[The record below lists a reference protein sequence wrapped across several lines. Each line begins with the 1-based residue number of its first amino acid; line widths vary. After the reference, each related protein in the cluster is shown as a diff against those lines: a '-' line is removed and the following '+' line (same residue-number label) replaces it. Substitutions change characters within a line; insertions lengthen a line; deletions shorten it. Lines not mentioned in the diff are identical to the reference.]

1 MITPQHCPF
10 KVESLE
16 VWRGESCLFSE
27 LDFELGDGQA
37 ALVTGANGSGKTTFL
52 RILAGMTLPASGA
65 VTWLGT
71 PVHRLDPLQRA
82 DIAYQGHL
90 NGLKKELTVVENMT
104 FDRRF
109 WNGGQ
114 EPEEPLEELLE
125 ELRLNECRDRQVRY
139 LSAGQRCR
147 AALGCMRLKPAK
159 LWLLDEPLTNLDG
172 RGAELVA
179 GWVTAHTAAGGLAVV
194 ATHQREQLVQTASV
208 EIEL

>member
-1 MITPQHCPF
+1 LNTASPPQLRPF

-16 VWRGESCLFSE
+16 VWRGESCLFAG
-27 LDFELGDGQA
+27 LDFAMGPGQA
-37 ALVTGANGSGKTTFL
+37 ALVTGANGSGKTTLL
-52 RILAGMTLPASGA
+52 RVLAGMTLPAAGA
-65 VTWLGT
+65 VTWSGT
-71 PVHRLDPLQRA
+71 PVHRLDPAQRA

-90 NGLKKELTVVENMT
+90 DGLKKELTVAENMAFYST
-104 FDRRF
+104 F
-109 WNGGQ
+109 WNGRQ
-114 EPEEPLEELLE
+114 VLEELLE

-159 LWLLDEPLTNLDG
+159 LWLLDEPLTNLDA

-179 GWVTAHTAAGGLAVV
+179 EWLTAHTNAGGLAVV
-194 ATHQREQLVQTASV
+194 ATHQREHIAQAASV